1 MKTDSLG
8 TRRESQGLMPGD
20 TQGDE
25 LESAN

>member
-1 MKTDSLG
+1 MKTDSPG
-8 TRRESQGLMPGD
+8 ARRESWGLMPGD